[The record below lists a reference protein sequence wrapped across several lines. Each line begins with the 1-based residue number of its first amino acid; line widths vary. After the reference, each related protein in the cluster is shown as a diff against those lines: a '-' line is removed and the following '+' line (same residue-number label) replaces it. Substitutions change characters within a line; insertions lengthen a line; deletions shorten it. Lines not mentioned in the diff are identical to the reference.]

1 MTVAIQLHLF
11 ESNDEIN
18 LLRQEIAIVKE
29 QIANTRRGLFARH
42 GEIAKQL
49 LELKGEVDV
58 LKGKQPVE
66 PLVLH
71 LFK

>member
-49 LELKGEVDV
+49 LQLKDEVDA
-58 LKGKQPVE
+58 LKGKEKIE
-66 PLVLH
+66 PLQIH
-71 LFK
+71 IF